1 MPPMVLSKSSR
12 RSRLGFTLIELLVV
26 IAIIAI
32 LAGMLLPALSK
43 AKEKAAGTKC
53 LSNNKQLQL
62 AWSLYA
68 GDFDDRICR
77 NGGATPL
84 VNSNTTGCADWMRP
98 GGAPTWPY
106 VVGYETNTDLFM
118 HGQLGTYAANPAIFK
133 CPSDKYIFPGA
144 VGTYAR
150 SVSMNNWMNG
160 SARPSAA
167 VAPNPVYT
175 RLAQMGK
182 PTDLYVF
189 VHEDVNSIDDGYFA
203 IDLDPANNGS
213 WNNSNRPA
221 AMHNGSTTLG
231 FADGHVEFH
240 KWDALQISTA
250 NVVGVFRPN
259 GSTDATWIK
268 VRSSE

>member
-1 MPPMVLSKSSR
+1 
-12 RSRLGFTLIELLVV
+12 
-26 IAIIAI
+26 
-32 LAGMLLPALSK
+32 
-43 AKEKAAGTKC
+43 
-53 LSNNKQLQL
+53 
-62 AWSLYA
+62 
-68 GDFDDRICR
+68 
-77 NGGATPL
+77 
-84 VNSNTTGCADWMRP
+84 MRP

-106 VVGYETNTDLFM
+106 VPGYETNTDLFM
-118 HGQLGTYAANPAIFK
+118 HGQLGRYAVNPAIFK

-167 VAPNPVYT
+167 LAPNPVYT
-175 RLAQMGK
+175 RLTQMGK

-250 NVVGVFRPN
+250 NVTGVYRPN

>member
-1 MPPMVLSKSSR
+1 
-12 RSRLGFTLIELLVV
+12 
-26 IAIIAI
+26 
-32 LAGMLLPALSK
+32 
-43 AKEKAAGTKC
+43 
-53 LSNNKQLQL
+53 
-62 AWSLYA
+62 
-68 GDFDDRICR
+68 
-77 NGGATPL
+77 
-84 VNSNTTGCADWMRP
+84 
-98 GGAPTWPY
+98 
-106 VVGYETNTDLFM
+106 
-118 HGQLGTYAANPAIFK
+118 
-133 CPSDKYIFPGA
+133 
-144 VGTYAR
+144 
-150 SVSMNNWMNG
+150 MNNWMNG

-167 VAPNPVYT
+167 LAPNPVYT
-175 RLAQMGK
+175 RLTQMGK

-250 NVVGVFRPN
+250 NVTGVYRPN